1 MKKESIQMSDTFFL
15 GALLAVVGGYLDAYT
30 YIARGQV
37 FANAQTGNIVLL
49 GIHLASGDIVR
60 AIMYLPP
67 IIAFVLGILLSEK
80 CRRHL
85 GKGRLHWRQ
94 YIILLEMIAVTAVSF
109 LPKGQHNGINFDTIT
124 NVTVSF
130 VCSLQVQSFRKIR
143 GITCATTMCTGN
155 LRSGTEC
162 LDRYRVT
169 KERKQL
175 HNAGKFYGIVLFF
188 IIGAIISTLVT
199 RWLMTYSS
207 LFCSFLLL
215 AVFACMFID
224 REKKT
229 EKPS

>member
-1 MKKESIQMSDTFFL
+1 MKKQKLQMSETFFL
-15 GALLAVVGGYLDAYT
+15 GSLLAVIGGYLDAYT

-49 GIHLASGDIVR
+49 GINLAKGDYIR
-60 AIMYLPP
+60 SIMYLPP

-85 GKGRLHWRQ
+85 SKGRLHWRQ
-94 YIILLEMIAVTAVSF
+94 YIILLELISVTVVSF
-109 LPKGQHNGINFDTIT
+109 LPLGKHSGINFDTIA

-130 VCSLQVQSFRKIR
+130 VCSLQVQSFRKFR

-169 KERKQL
+169 KEKKQL
-175 HNAGKFYGIVLFF
+175 HNAGKFYGIVFFF
-188 IIGAIISTLVT
+188 IIGAVFSTFIT
-199 RWLMTYSS
+199 RMTGALSS
-207 LFCSFLLL
+207 LVCSFLLVI
-215 AVFACMFID
+215 VFGVMFID
-224 REKKT
+224 SEK
-229 EKPS
+229 EKLS